1 MRRNVLEVKDL
12 VRNYRKSVIKE
23 SEEDVKVL
31 KGINFQVAE
40 GEFVGIMGKSGC
52 GKTTLLKTLG
62 MIDKPTDGTIKFM
75 GEDTS
80 ELYGDKLADIRNSKI
95 GFIFQDF
102 YLMDSLSVEENIM
115 LPMIISKQNINKMI
129 AEAKKYAKQFQIEH
143 LLKKNPYELSG
154 GEKQRVAICRALI
167 NNPDLIL
174 ADEPTGNLDSKS
186 GKIVID
192 ALNKISSE
200 YKKTIVM
207 VTHSVKAASTAK
219 RVLFIKDGE
228 VFHQLYR
235 GNLTS
240 DEMYQKITDTLTVL
254 TTGGEHRE

>member
-1 MRRNVLEVKDL
+1 MRNILEVKNL
-12 VRNYRKSVIKE
+12 VRSYNTATFRDSKSNVN
-23 SEEDVKVL
+23 VL
-31 KGINFQVAE
+31 KGISFQVAE

-62 MIDKPTDGTIKFM
+62 MIDKPTDGTIKFI

-80 ELYGDKLADIRNSKI
+80 ELYGDKLAYIRNSKI

-129 AEAKKYAKQFQIEH
+129 AEAKKYAEQFQIEH

-207 VTHSVKAASTAK
+207 VTHDPQMASYCS
-219 RVLFIKDGE
+219 RLILLKDGVILE
-228 VFHQLYR
+228 DLKNS
-235 GNLTS
+235 GNQ
-240 DEMYQKITDTLTVL
+240 DAFYQEILRKMKEL
-254 TTGGEHRE
+254 